1 MLSGVG
7 RLWGLKIKM
16 PRNSDIF
23 LVDMLMVVVS
33 GEAILKQISMKY
45 GINQMNKCAD
55 DGGYW
60 NLQFSEWKKEKS
72 ERKYQSDIY
81 KISDPSIQAHNSGFL
96 SSPDLD

>member
-1 MLSGVG
+1 MMSGVG

-16 PRNSDIF
+16 PRNLDIF

-33 GEAILKQISMKY
+33 GEAILKPISMKY

-60 NLQFSEWKKEKS
+60 DLQLSEWKKKV
-72 ERKYQSDIY
+72 RKKVPVRY
-81 KISDPSIQAHNSGFL
+81 L
-96 SSPDLD
+96 